1 MAAPNFK
8 AIIMVQT
15 VGAATPTFFTTSTAW
30 LEAPSYVRIFL
41 RSFACQKQTTQKQG
55 ATFLEWNLELGL
67 TNQLNDLI
75 QFE

>member
-41 RSFACQKQTTQKQG
+41 RSFVCQKQTTQTRGNVSRMESG
-55 ATFLEWNLELGL
+55 AWFDKSTEGFNS
-67 TNQLNDLI
+67 I
-75 QFE
+75 